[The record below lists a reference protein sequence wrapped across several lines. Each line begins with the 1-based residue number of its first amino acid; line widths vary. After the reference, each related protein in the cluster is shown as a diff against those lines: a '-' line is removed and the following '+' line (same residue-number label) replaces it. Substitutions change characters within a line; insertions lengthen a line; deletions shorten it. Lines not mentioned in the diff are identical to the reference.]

1 MNSKIISVRDP
12 VWSNAK
18 NTQIDCTIR
27 TSSYSEELP
36 FTASPNDPEAH
47 GRDIFSR
54 CVSGEFGEIWPYIP
68 LRHTEHDDT
77 RMELPRWTLAW
88 PEIHDFLREAN
99 AENARNSSRAI
110 GLIWGAMLETMLN
123 FFIEKQL
130 ELQQR
135 SLNSLKYKNGNKCG
149 DTFEGRIKGAFSE
162 EMIELDLR
170 NHLDAIRR
178 IRNVCAHEWRLNYDN
193 PKVKELVGD
202 FDILKSAYSPTFQ
215 LDDFESLIKM
225 VFSQSC
231 CRIIICLAER
241 TVPEEATES
250 IS

>member
-1 MNSKIISVRDP
+1 MNIEIISVRDP
-12 VWSNAK
+12 VWSNAR

-27 TSSYSEELP
+27 TSAYLEELP
-36 FTASPNDPEAH
+36 FTARPNDPEAH

-54 CVSGEFGEIWPYIP
+54 CVSGEFGEIRPYIP
-68 LRHTEHDDT
+68 PQHTEHDDT
-77 RMELPRWTLAW
+77 RMDLPRWTLAW

-110 GLIWGAMLETMLN
+110 GLVWGSMLETMLN
-123 FFIEKQL
+123 SFIEKQL
-130 ELQQR
+130 DLQQR
-135 SLNSLKYKNGNKCG
+135 DLNSLRYKNGKKCG
-149 DTFEGRIKGAFSE
+149 DTFESRIKGAFSE
-162 EMIELDLR
+162 GIIESDLR
-170 NHLDAIRR
+170 DHLEAIRR

-202 FDILKSAYSPTFQ
+202 FDILKSAYSPTFR

-225 VFSQSC
+225 VFTQSC

-241 TVPEEATES
+241 TVP
-250 IS
+250 

>member
-1 MNSKIISVRDP
+1 MNIDIISVRDP
-12 VWSNAK
+12 VWSNAR

-27 TSSYSEELP
+27 TSAYSEELP

-47 GRDIFSR
+47 GREIFSR
-54 CVSGEFGEIWPYIP
+54 CVSGEFGEIRPYIP
-68 LRHTEHDDT
+68 PRHTEHDDT
-77 RMELPRWTLAW
+77 RMDLPRWTLVW

-99 AENARNSSRAI
+99 AENVRNSSRAI
-110 GLIWGAMLETMLN
+110 GLVWGAMLETMLN
-123 FFIEKQL
+123 SFIKKQL

-135 SLNSLKYKNGNKCG
+135 DLNSLQYKNGNKCG
-149 DTFEGRIKGAFSE
+149 DTFEGRIKGALSE
-162 EMIELDLR
+162 EMIEPDLR
-170 NHLDAIRR
+170 DHLDAIRR

-193 PKVKELVGD
+193 PKVKELGGD

-231 CRIIICLAER
+231 CRIIIFLAER
-241 TVPEEATES
+241 TVPEEATGNTS
-250 IS
+250 